1 MTSDR
6 TSLDSRHTMPKFS
19 IIVAVAENGVIGS
32 GNQLPW
38 RLPDDLKRFKALSMG
53 KPLIMGRKTF
63 DSIGRPLPGRLNIV
77 LSRQAD
83 LQIPGCRV
91 VSSVDEAVGV
101 AVEADPD
108 VAEIVIV
115 GGAEIYRQVLP
126 RVQLIHLTRVHA
138 NVEGDAVFPELQ
150 ERQWREV
157 AKEYHA
163 ADERH
168 AHAFTFSTLQR
179 VAP

>member
-1 MTSDR
+1 MTSDP
-6 TSLDSRHTMPKFS
+6 TSLDSRHAMPKFS

-53 KPLIMGRKTF
+53 KPLILGRKTF